1 MTVLTAGNGREGIE
15 VFIRHKDEIE
25 AVFLDRTMPDISG
38 EDAFDEIRR
47 VRPDARVVL
56 VSGYSEEHAAKH
68 FEARDLVGFLQKP
81 FRTEM
86 LIKKLRDALDA

>member
-1 MTVLTAGNGREGIE
+1 MLTAAGGREGIE
-15 VFIRHKDEIE
+15 VFTRHKEEID

-47 VRPDARVVL
+47 IRPDARVVL

-68 FEARDLVGFLQKP
+68 FEARDLAGFLQKP

-86 LIKKLRDALDA
+86 LLKKLRDALNV